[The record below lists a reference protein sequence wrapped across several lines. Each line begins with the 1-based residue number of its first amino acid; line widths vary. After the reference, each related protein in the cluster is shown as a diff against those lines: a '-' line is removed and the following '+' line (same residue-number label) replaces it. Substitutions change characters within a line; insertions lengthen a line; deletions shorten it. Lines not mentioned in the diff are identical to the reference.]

1 MRPRSP
7 NVLPFFLPVIGLV
20 ALRSP
25 ASTVTIRLMESLP
38 RLNVSAGAM
47 LNVSTI
53 PAAVTLVLASHT
65 TDVQVRRRWRL
76 IFNKH
81 GEMAF
86 LRTVAMNTDLFCD
99 MIPYGLVYITNVSER
114 PASSVIRV
122 FYVEGGGNIFLRICA
137 LCLKLHRTVCNSKV
151 FFFKLCFPLC

>member
-47 LNVSTI
+47 LNISTVS
-53 PAAVTLVLASHT
+53 AASTLVLASHT
-65 TDVQVRRRWRL
+65 TDISVRRRWRL
-76 IFNKH
+76 IFNKKW
-81 GEMAF
+81 
-86 LRTVAMNTDLFCD
+86 
-99 MIPYGLVYITNVSER
+99 
-114 PASSVIRV
+114 
-122 FYVEGGGNIFLRICA
+122 GNWL
-137 LCLKLHRTVCNSKV
+137 S
-151 FFFKLCFPLC
+151 

>member
-38 RLNVSAGAM
+38 RLNVSAGEM
-47 LNVSTI
+47 LNVSTVHV
-53 PAAVTLVLASHT
+53 ASALVLASHT
-65 TDVQVRRRWRL
+65 TDVQVRRL

-81 GEMAF
+81 GENGF
-86 LRTVAMNTDLFCD
+86 LKDRG
-99 MIPYGLVYITNVSER
+99 YKY
-114 PASSVIRV
+114 
-122 FYVEGGGNIFLRICA
+122 
-137 LCLKLHRTVCNSKV
+137 
-151 FFFKLCFPLC
+151 